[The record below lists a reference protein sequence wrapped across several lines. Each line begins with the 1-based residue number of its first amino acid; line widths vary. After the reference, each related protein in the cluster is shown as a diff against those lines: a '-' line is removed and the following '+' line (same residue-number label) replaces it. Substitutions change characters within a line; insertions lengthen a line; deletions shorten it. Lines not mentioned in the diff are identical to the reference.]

1 MATFFEQ
8 QAAARR
14 STRVLVGMFLL
25 AVLAILAAVNAV
37 VAFGLLGAGEVPA
50 EQLTGPLI
58 TTTVIVLT
66 IVGGAVLIRMSQLR
80 AGGTKV
86 AESLGGTRVS
96 EDTRDLQLLRLRNVV
111 EEMSIASG
119 VPVPAIYVLENEDA
133 INAFAAGYTPS
144 DAAIA
149 VTRGTLDRLNREEL
163 QGVIAHEYSHILNGD
178 MRLNINLMGWLFGI
192 LVIAIAGQRLM
203 LSGAI
208 SRNRNAAGA
217 AALGLALV
225 AIGYIGVLFGH
236 MIKAAVSRSREYLA
250 DASAVQFTRQN
261 SGLAGALKKIAGVPQ
276 GSRLTTAEAED
287 VSHMLFAHGLKS
299 RLFAT
304 HPPIT
309 KRIRAL
315 EPGFDPKAFKAEAR
329 RLGERYDGR
338 QPDRSE
344 RSGPSSAAIAGLSA
358 GMAAQ
363 SSDTPTQGVDAASEV
378 QQVDELLE
386 AAGSMALDH
395 VQLART
401 LRATMP
407 ERLTETAHTPGG
419 AMAVLLA
426 LLLDEDEG
434 IRKQQRQ
441 AIIEHLGEPAA
452 DAARGLRE
460 AMIALHPLQR
470 VPLAAIGMPALRRL
484 PQARLQRL
492 RRVLPALIHADGHIA
507 MHEYALAMMLES
519 QLSDILTPSRR
530 EAGKRGPEQRAEDIA
545 LLFGVMARI
554 GHADE
559 GQARTAYE
567 SGMAQVLSE
576 VPTYSEAPDWH
587 QKLDD
592 ALQRLDRL
600 APQHKEKLL
609 RGLSRTMRHNHQVTA
624 EEYELLRAVVATLH
638 CPLPPTN
645 GQTGHPASASV

>member
-1 MATFFEQ
+1 
-8 QAAARR
+8 
-14 STRVLVGMFLL
+14 MFLL
-25 AVLAILAAVNAV
+25 AVLAILTAVNAV

-58 TTTVIVLT
+58 TTTVIVLI

-119 VPVPAIYVLENEDA
+119 VPVPAIYVLENEDG

-149 VTRGTLDRLNREEL
+149 VTRGALDRLNREEL

-192 LVIAIAGQRLM
+192 LVIAIVGQRLM

-276 GSRLTTAEAED
+276 GSKLVTAEAED

-344 RSGPSSAAIAGLSA
+344 RDGPSNAAIAGLSA

-363 SSDTPTQGVDAASEV
+363 SGDTPEASREAPAESSQVDA
-378 QQVDELLE
+378 LLE
-386 AAGSMALDH
+386 AAGSMGLDH

-426 LLLDEDEG
+426 LLLDEDES
-434 IRKQQRQ
+434 IRQQQRE
-441 AIIEHLGEPAA
+441 AIIEYLGEPAA

-460 AMIALHPLQR
+460 AVQALHPLQR
-470 VPLAAIGMPALRRL
+470 APLAAIGMPALRRL

-492 RRVLPALIHADGHIA
+492 RNLLPTLIHADGRIA

-519 QLSDILTPSRR
+519 QLSDLLAPSRR
-530 EAGKRGPEQRAEDIA
+530 EASQRLRPEQRAEDVA
-545 LLFGVMARI
+545 LLFGVMAHI
-554 GHADE
+554 GHSEQA
-559 GQARTAYE
+559 QARSAYD
-567 SGMAQVLSE
+567 SGVAQVLSE
-576 VPTYSEAPDWH
+576 APAYSDAPDWH
-587 QKLDD
+587 QNLNE

-600 APQHKEKLL
+600 APLHKEKLL
-609 RGLSRTMRHNHQVTA
+609 RGLIQTMRHNRQVTA
-624 EEYELLRAVVATLH
+624 EEYELLRTVAATLH
-638 CPLPPTN
+638 CPLPPTRN
-645 GQTGHPASASV
+645 SL